1 MSKMFSIPELS
12 EKFINHLATFDYK
25 SEPKLL
31 YEPIKYIMDLG
42 GKRIRPALVLAAYN
56 MFDESVEKAM
66 NAALAVEMFHNFSL
80 VHDDL
85 MDDADIRRG
94 KASVHIEYDEN
105 TAILSGDAM
114 LIMSYQLFEAY
125 AEDYAR
131 LTNLFSTTAME
142 VCEGQRMDM
151 DFETES
157 QPSIDAYIEMIAL
170 KTSVLIACGLKMG
183 AIIAGASETDAFHL
197 YEFGKNMGIA
207 FQIQDDIL
215 DTFGNQEKVGKK
227 IGGDILQRKKTYLY
241 LKSMELLSRKEAE
254 ELLDLYSGRNNLKG
268 DELIERVKHL
278 FKTAHVEVHAQELKM
293 VYQQLAMS
301 HLDAIDVAE
310 DKKQELKVFAENL
323 LDRNH

>member
-12 EKFINHLATFDYK
+12 EKFINHLAAFDYK

-241 LKSMELLSRKEAE
+241 LKSLELLSRKEAE